1 MPQKS
6 FLLIAFLALSNSLFA
21 GKPKSGKEQ
30 LNSTGSHFEK
40 IDITK
45 IQIVRDEWGVP
56 HIFADQ
62 DHEVAYGLAWA
73 NAEDD
78 FATMQEL
85 LFAGQ
90 GKSGK
95 LLGKE
100 GAKRDFLLHAF
111 GVREIVDAKFNEVF
125 SEEYKEYLD
134 GYAQGINAYAASY
147 PEEVLVNGVFPI
159 EGKDI
164 VYGNVF
170 AACIVS
176 GGHLEIAKILKGDY
190 DGGTTWL
197 GSNAMAFSPKKTDDG
212 STILVV
218 NPHQPMEGPFSWYE
232 AHLCSNEGLNIL
244 GGLFPGGPSVFLGTN
259 ENLGWAHTVNKLDLV
274 DVYKL
279 KMSDDKKRQYKYDG
293 EWFELERRL
302 TILKVKLSNLLTV
315 PIPKMTYWSKHGA
328 TIKSK
333 DGDFYSVRLAA
344 NQKINTI
351 EQIYRMNKAQSFDEF
366 YEVLKMEAHPRYN
379 IVYADKEG
387 NIMYLN
393 NGLVPKRNE
402 DYNWAS
408 VVPGD
413 TSATLWTEFHPI
425 EERPQV
431 INPNCGY
438 VFNTNNTPFNATSQ
452 SENLNPMDYP
462 AYFGFEAGDNNRST
476 RLVQLLSQYDK
487 VNLEAAK
494 RMKFDYQLPDSSA
507 FFESTENFMCIDA
520 NCFPDVTESIE
531 KMQNWDRLATKESE
545 AAGIYLLTYNYIFDK
560 LGLGTDAFISGMDV
574 DDNLFVEAVTN
585 ANDHLMEYFQTLD
598 VTLGELQVHVRGDKE
613 YGVNGFADVLAANY
627 NMPYTNGRFKTFVAD
642 SYVQFA
648 QWKNGEDVSLET
660 LHPYGASNR
669 EWSKHY
675 SDQMELYVNQQT
687 KKMTLNKESIFANA
701 EEIYHPR

>member
-1 MPQKS
+1 MPLKTS
-6 FLLIAFLALSNSLFA
+6 FLVALVLATTTLFA
-21 GKPKSGKEQ
+21 GKPKKDKHN

-40 IDITK
+40 VDVKK
-45 IQIVRDEWGVP
+45 IHIVRDSWGVP

-78 FATMQEL
+78 FFTMQEL
-85 LFAGQ
+85 LIAGQ

-95 LLGKE
+95 LKGKE

-111 GVREIVDAKFNEVF
+111 KVKDIVDEKYETVF
-125 SEEYKEYLD
+125 TEEYKEYLD
-134 GYAQGINAYAASY
+134 GYAQGINAFAASY
-147 PEEVLVNGVFPI
+147 PEEVLLNGIFPI
-159 EGKDI
+159 QAKDL

-176 GGHLEIAKILKGDY
+176 GGHVEVANILKGSY
-190 DGGTTWL
+190 DGGSTWM
-197 GSNAMAFSPKKTDDG
+197 GSNAMAFNENKTEDG

-232 AHLCSNEGLNIL
+232 AHLCSNEGMNIL
-244 GGLFPGGPSVFLGTN
+244 GGLFPGGPAVFLGTN

-279 KMSDDKKRQYKYDG
+279 KMSEDKKRMYEFDG
-293 EWFELERRL
+293 EWHELERRL

-315 PIPKMTYWSKHGA
+315 PVPKMTYWSKHGA

-333 DGDFYSVRLAA
+333 DGDFYSVRLGA
-344 NQKINTI
+344 NQHVNTI
-351 EQIYRMNKAQSFDEF
+351 EQIYRMNKASNFDEF
-366 YEVLKMEAHPRYN
+366 YEALSMEAHPRYN
-379 IVYADKEG
+379 VIYADKEG
-387 NIMYLN
+387 NVMYLN
-393 NGLVPKRNE
+393 NGLIPIRNE

-408 VVPGD
+408 VLPGD

-438 VFNTNNTPFNATSQ
+438 VFNTNNTPFNATSA
-452 SENLNPMDYP
+452 SDNLNPIDYP

-476 RLVQLLSQYDK
+476 RLVQLLEEYEK
-487 VNLEAAK
+487 VNLEDVK
-494 RMKFDYQLPDSSA
+494 RMKFDCQLPDSSA
-507 FFESTENFMCIDA
+507 FFASTENFMELDP
-520 NCFPDVTESIE
+520 NCFPDVTESIV
-531 KMQNWDRLATKESE
+531 KMQNWDRRADKESE
-545 AAGIYLLTYNYIFDK
+545 AAGMYLLTYHYIFDK
-560 LGLGTDAFISGMDV
+560 LKLGTDAFIEGMDV
-574 DDNLFVEAVTN
+574 DDNLFIEAVAY
-585 ANDHLMEYFQTLD
+585 ANDHLMEYFETLD

-613 YGVNGFADVLAANY
+613 YGVNGFADALAANY
-627 NMPYTNGRFKTFVAD
+627 NMPYTNGKFKTFVAD
-642 SYVQFA
+642 SYVQFS
-648 QWKNGEDVSLET
+648 QWKDGELSIES

-675 SDQMELYVNQQT
+675 NDQMELYVNQQT
-687 KKMTLNKESIFANA
+687 KKMTLDKEEIYANA
-701 EEIYHPR
+701 EKIYHPK

>member
-1 MPQKS
+1 MLVGAFFATATLLAKPPKKS
-6 FLLIAFLALSNSLFA
+6 KDETIT
-21 GKPKSGKEQ
+21 
-30 LNSTGSHFEK
+30 STGSQFAK
-40 IDITK
+40 VDNSK
-45 IQIVRDEWGVP
+45 IQIVRDQWGVP

-78 FATMQEL
+78 FQTMQEL
-85 LFAGQ
+85 LIAGQ
-90 GKSGK
+90 GRSGQIM
-95 LLGKE
+95 GKD

-111 GVREIVDAKFNEVF
+111 GVRRIVNEKFEESF

-134 GYAQGINAYAASY
+134 GYAQGLNAFAAAF
-147 PEEVLVNGVFPI
+147 PEEVMLNGVFPI
-159 EGKDI
+159 NGRDL

-176 GGHLEIAKILKGDY
+176 GGHLEVANIIKGNY

-197 GSNAMAFSPKKTDDG
+197 GSNAMAFSPAKTNDG

-279 KMSDDKKRQYKYDG
+279 KMSEDKKRMYKYDG
-293 EWFELERRL
+293 EWFELDRRL
-302 TILKVKLSNLLTV
+302 TFLKIRINSLLTV

-328 TIKSK
+328 TIRSK

-351 EQIYRMNKAQSFDEF
+351 EQIYRMNKAQNFDEF
-366 YEVLKMEAHPRYN
+366 YEALKMEAHPRYN

-393 NGLVPKRNE
+393 NGLVPKRHE

-413 TSATLWTEFHPI
+413 TSATFWTEFHPI

-438 VFNTNNTPFNATSQ
+438 VFNTNNTPFNATSA

-462 AYFGFEAGDNNRST
+462 AYFGFESGDNNRST
-476 RLVQLLSQYDK
+476 RLVELLQECDK
-487 VNLEAAK
+487 ISLADAK
-494 RMKFDYQLPDSSA
+494 RIKFDCQLPDSSA
-507 FFESTENFMCIDA
+507 FFTSTENFMELDA

-531 KMQNWDRLATKESE
+531 KMQGWDRCATKESE
-545 AAGIYLLTYNYIFDK
+545 AAGMYLLTYHYIFDK
-560 LGLGTDAFISGMDV
+560 LGLGTDAFIDGMDV
-574 DDNLFVEAVTN
+574 EDDMFIEAVAYAT
-585 ANDHLMEYFQTLD
+585 DHLMEYFNTLD
-598 VTLGELQVHVRGDKE
+598 VTLGELQVHVRGEKE
-613 YGVNGFADVLAANY
+613 YGVHGFADALAANY
-627 NMPYTNGRFKTFVAD
+627 NTPYTNGRFKTFVAD

-648 QWKNGEDVSLET
+648 QWNRNQSLNLET
-660 LHPYGASNR
+660 LVPYGSSNR
-669 EWSKHY
+669 ESSKHY
-675 SDQMELYVNQQT
+675 NDQMELYVNQQT
-687 KKMTLNKESIFANA
+687 KKMSLNREEIFASA
-701 EEIYHPR
+701 ERIYNPK

>member
-1 MPQKS
+1 MLVGAFFATATLLDKPPKKS
-6 FLLIAFLALSNSLFA
+6 KDETIT
-21 GKPKSGKEQ
+21 
-30 LNSTGSHFEK
+30 STGSQFAK
-40 IDITK
+40 VDNSK
-45 IQIVRDEWGVP
+45 IQIVRDQWGVP

-78 FATMQEL
+78 FQTMQEL
-85 LFAGQ
+85 LIAGQ
-90 GKSGK
+90 GRSGQIM
-95 LLGKE
+95 GKD

-111 GVREIVDAKFNEVF
+111 GVRRIVNEKFEESF

-134 GYAQGINAYAASY
+134 GYAQGLNAFAAAF
-147 PEEVLVNGVFPI
+147 PEEVMLNGVFPI
-159 EGKDI
+159 NGRDL

-176 GGHLEIAKILKGDY
+176 GGHLEVANIIKGNY

-197 GSNAMAFSPKKTDDG
+197 GSNAMAFSPAKTNDG

-279 KMSDDKKRQYKYDG
+279 KMSEDKKRMYKYDG
-293 EWFELERRL
+293 EWFELDRRL
-302 TILKVKLSNLLTV
+302 TFLKIRINSLLTV

-328 TIKSK
+328 TIRSK

-351 EQIYRMNKAQSFDEF
+351 EQIYRMNKAQNFDEF
-366 YEVLKMEAHPRYN
+366 YEALKMEAHPRYN

-393 NGLVPKRNE
+393 NGLVPKRHE

-413 TSATLWTEFHPI
+413 TSATFWTEFHPI

-438 VFNTNNTPFNATSQ
+438 VFNTNNTPFNATSA

-462 AYFGFEAGDNNRST
+462 AYFGFESGDNNRST
-476 RLVQLLSQYDK
+476 RLVELLQECDK
-487 VNLEAAK
+487 ISLADAK
-494 RMKFDYQLPDSSA
+494 RIKFDCQLPDSSA
-507 FFESTENFMCIDA
+507 FFTSTENFMELDA

-531 KMQNWDRLATKESE
+531 KMQGWDRCATKESE
-545 AAGIYLLTYNYIFDK
+545 AAGMYLLTYYYIFDK
-560 LGLGTDAFISGMDV
+560 LGLGTDAFIDGMDV
-574 DDNLFVEAVTN
+574 EDDMFIEAVAYAT
-585 ANDHLMEYFQTLD
+585 DHLMEYFNTLD
-598 VTLGELQVHVRGDKE
+598 VTLGELQVHVRGEKE
-613 YGVNGFADVLAANY
+613 YGVHGFADALAANY
-627 NMPYTNGRFKTFVAD
+627 NTPYTNGRFKTFVAD

-648 QWKNGEDVSLET
+648 QWNRNQSLNLET
-660 LHPYGASNR
+660 LVPYGSSNR
-669 EWSKHY
+669 ESSKHY
-675 SDQMELYVNQQT
+675 NDQMELYVNQQT
-687 KKMTLNKESIFANA
+687 KKMSLNREEIFASA
-701 EEIYHPR
+701 ERIYNPK